1 MPLET
6 AVDLVGLYRKGV
18 ENFWVG
24 GPRGKIFWGEA
35 KTLTPI
41 FSETAA
47 DIDLEF
53 CPLGSPRNSLRW
65 IPSRIRYFR
74 KGPPQKIAK
83 IWSNFWIF
91 RISVPYR
98 YPLDRISLNFVQ
110 SQGKDVPTTSW

>member
-1 MPLET
+1 MPFGIP
-6 AVDLVGLYRKGV
+6 VDPVGLYKKGA

-41 FSETAA
+41 FSKTAA
-47 DIDLEF
+47 AGGLEF
-53 CPLGSPRNSLRW
+53 WLLGSPLNSLRC